1 MNDNET
7 QFGRDD
13 VVAELDVQIEHAAA
27 VLKGRRGNARRSLLA
42 WKSALE
48 DARESVMDGTT
59 TEAQVS
65 ALVRRGCRLA
75 GAVPSQM
82 VGHDGDQPVW
92 ITTDEAMARNVAVVQ
107 QLGGLLRTQINA
119 ADTSP

>member
-7 QFGRDD
+7 QTTRD
-13 VVAELDVQIEHAAA
+13 VVAAELDAQIRHTTA
-27 VLKGRRGNARRSLLA
+27 VLKGRRGNARRSLLR

-48 DARESVMDGTT
+48 DARQSVVAGTT

-65 ALVRRGCRLA
+65 AFVHQGCRLA

-82 VGHDGDQPVW
+82 VGHDGDAPVW
-92 ITTDEAMARNVAVVQ
+92 ITTGEAMASNVAVVQ
-107 QLGGLLRTQINA
+107 QLGRLLRTQITS